1 MMVMWRVVV
10 AFLSLLAWGGQALSW
25 LSPSTAVRWNVM
37 EAEEDVEPT
46 FWADVRAEAAW
57 DTLTLWIMVVAG
69 VLIIVNG
76 TALLRSRRGRH
87 VSVFRR
93 ARDLCQGRHDP
104 SRTADRGAP
113 ERETRAG
120 VQRRLGGHGGHHD
133 PGGLGIAPGAEP
145 RLRRNRRQ

>member
-1 MMVMWRVVV
+1 MVMWGVVV

-69 VLIIVNG
+69 VLIIVDAG
-76 TALLRSRRGRH
+76 AWPYFGLVGGGMYLYFGGRGIFARVAMTRRG
-87 VSVFRR
+87 
-93 ARDLCQGRHDP
+93 LLI
-104 SRTADRGAP
+104 GAP
-113 ERETRAG
+113 QN
-120 VQRRLGGHGGHHD
+120 VRLGLVFSAVWAVMAVITILAA
-133 PGGLGIAPGAEP
+133 LGS
-145 RLRRNRRQ
+145 LRG